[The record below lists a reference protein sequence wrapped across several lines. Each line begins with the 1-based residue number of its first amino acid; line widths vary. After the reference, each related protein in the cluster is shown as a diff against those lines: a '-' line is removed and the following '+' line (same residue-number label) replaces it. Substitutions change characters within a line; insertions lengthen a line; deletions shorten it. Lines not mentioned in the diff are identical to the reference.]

1 MSKICNRILFVQP
14 ISLITGL
21 IKVTR
26 NLNMFSTKIL
36 RPTAIRHLRLMS
48 QLGDLGSGAG
58 KGGGGGGTIREA
70 GGAFGKQEA
79 AREEEYF
86 YKQQKE
92 QLQKL
97 KADLKDEIS
106 FHEEQ
111 IKRHQEA
118 ISRHKNRVTELDKKE

>member
-1 MSKICNRILFVQP
+1 MNISTRLSRSHLFTS
-14 ISLITGL
+14 I
-21 IKVTR
+21 
-26 NLNMFSTKIL
+26 
-36 RPTAIRHLRLMS
+36 RLMS

-58 KGGGGGGTIREA
+58 KGGGSGGSIRDA

-86 YKQQKE
+86 YKQQRE
-92 QLQKL
+92 QLKKL
-97 KADLKDEIS
+97 KGELHDEIS

-118 ISRHKNRVTELDKKE
+118 INRHKNRVENIEKSE